1 MKLNNF
7 TLIINQ
13 SLHQVSKKIRKIY
26 LNSAIYDKKIS
37 SKNLKA
43 LTYKPSLKILSSIL
57 KYEKTKNKIEDFET
71 DKIWEVNKLSYKD
84 YKKLN
89 NFFWLFSI
97 DLKSSKKIC
106 ISIISKWIEGNQK
119 YNDNLWEI
127 DTLSRRIISWITNS
141 QLTYDEGDKIYKEK
155 FNSIIFK
162 QINHLINEIKR
173 SDNYHDKLIGCSAI
187 ILTGISYNDEKYLDF
202 GQELLK
208 KIITSCFDTEYFPK
222 SRNIR
227 QLVFYLKYFI
237 ILREFL
243 RESSNE
249 IPEYLDEIIFHL
261 GKGYNFVWGSVKQS
275 LLFNGNHNSNLED
288 FDVYLD
294 YQKYS
299 FKSEK
304 RDLGGYGIL
313 KNKNVIL
320 GMDIGTAPESKFSE
334 NYQSGPLSFEA
345 IYKGRKIICNS
356 GYYQN
361 TKKNLNLIS
370 RSTAAHSTLILN
382 NNSIA
387 SFKKNFK
394 KKILNKLN
402 FNTLNK
408 NIVCEKNYWLIKCS
422 HDGYLKNYGTIHE
435 RSLEF
440 FPEKN
445 KFVGIDKLI
454 KNKNFIPTNFDIRF
468 HLMPTTKVTKTQDKN
483 IILIELENSAW
494 RFYSINGS
502 IDVETGLYFGNKN
515 DYLEN
520 QNIFISGLTEKDDQV
535 IKWEITKIE

>member
-13 SLHQVSKKIRKIY
+13 SLYQVLKKIRKIY
-26 LNSAIYDKKIS
+26 LNSSIYDRSIS

-43 LTYKPSLKILSSIL
+43 LTYKPSLKILGSIV

-89 NFFWLFSI
+89 NFFWLFSV

-106 ISIISKWIEGNQK
+106 ISIINKWIESNQK
-119 YNDNLWEI
+119 YNDSLWEI

-155 FNSIIFK
+155 FNRIIFK

-202 GQELLK
+202 GLELLK

-237 ILREFL
+237 LLREFL
-243 RESSNE
+243 KESSNE
-249 IPEYLDEIIFHL
+249 IPGYLDEIIFHL

-334 NYQSGPLSFEA
+334 NYQSGTLSFEA

-382 NNSIA
+382 NNSIV
-387 SFKKNFK
+387 SFKKNFRN
-394 KKILNKLN
+394 KILNKSN

-445 KFVGIDKLI
+445 KFVGTDKLI

-468 HLMPTTKVTKTQDKN
+468 HLMPTTKVTKTQDRN

-494 RFYSINGS
+494 RFYSVNGS

>member
-13 SLHQVSKKIRKIY
+13 SLYQVLKKIRKIY
-26 LNSAIYDKKIS
+26 LNSTIYDKRIS

-43 LTYKPSLKILSSIL
+43 LTYKPSLKILGSIA

-71 DKIWEVNKLSYKD
+71 EKIWEVNKLSYKD
-84 YKKLN
+84 YRKLN
-89 NFFWLFSI
+89 NFFWLFSV

-106 ISIISKWIEGNQK
+106 ISIISKWIESNQK
-119 YNDNLWEI
+119 YNDSLWEI
-127 DTLSRRIISWITNS
+127 DTLSKRIISWITNS

-162 QINHLINEIKR
+162 QTNHLINEIKR

-187 ILTGISYNDEKYLDF
+187 ILVGISYNHEKYLDF
-202 GQELLK
+202 GLELLK

-243 RESSNE
+243 KESSNE
-249 IPEYLDEIIFHL
+249 IPGYLDEIIFHL
-261 GKGYNFVWGSVKQS
+261 GKGYNFVWGSLKQS

-345 IYKGRKIICNS
+345 IYRGTKIICNS

-370 RSTAAHSTLILN
+370 RSTAAHSTL
-382 NNSIA
+382 
-387 SFKKNFK
+387 
-394 KKILNKLN
+394 
-402 FNTLNK
+402 TLNCFK
-408 NIVCEKNYWLIKCS
+408 
-422 HDGYLKNYGTIHE
+422 
-435 RSLEF
+435 
-440 FPEKN
+440 
-445 KFVGIDKLI
+445 
-454 KNKNFIPTNFDIRF
+454 
-468 HLMPTTKVTKTQDKN
+468 
-483 IILIELENSAW
+483 
-494 RFYSINGS
+494 
-502 IDVETGLYFGNKN
+502 
-515 DYLEN
+515 
-520 QNIFISGLTEKDDQV
+520 
-535 IKWEITKIE
+535 

>member
-13 SLHQVSKKIRKIY
+13 SLYQVLKKIRKIY
-26 LNSAIYDKKIS
+26 LNSSIYDRSIS

-43 LTYKPSLKILSSIL
+43 LTYKPSLKILGSIV

-89 NFFWLFSI
+89 NFFWLFSV

-106 ISIISKWIEGNQK
+106 ISIINKWIESNQK
-119 YNDNLWEI
+119 YNDSLWEI

-155 FNSIIFK
+155 FNRMIFK

-202 GQELLK
+202 GLELLK

-237 ILREFL
+237 LLREFL
-243 RESSNE
+243 KESSNE
-249 IPEYLDEIIFHL
+249 IPGYLDEIIFHL
-261 GKGYNFVWGSVKQS
+261 GKGYNFVWGSIKQS
-275 LLFNGNHNSNLED
+275 LLFNGNHDSNLED

-468 HLMPTTKVTKTQDKN
+468 HLMPTTKVTKTQDRN

-494 RFYSINGS
+494 RFYSVNGS

>member
-13 SLHQVSKKIRKIY
+13 SLYQVLKKIRKIY

-37 SKNLKA
+37 SKNLNA
-43 LTYKPSLKILSSIL
+43 LTYKPSLKIMGSIA

-89 NFFWLFSI
+89 NFFWLFSV

-106 ISIISKWIEGNQK
+106 ISIINKWIESNQK
-119 YNDNLWEI
+119 YNDSLWEI

-155 FNSIIFK
+155 FNRIIFK

-202 GQELLK
+202 GLELLK

-237 ILREFL
+237 LLREFL
-243 RESSNE
+243 KESSNE
-249 IPEYLDEIIFHL
+249 IPGYLDEIIFHL
-261 GKGYNFVWGSVKQS
+261 GKGYNFVWGSIKQS

-382 NNSIA
+382 NNSIV
-387 SFKKNFK
+387 SFKKNFRN
-394 KKILNKLN
+394 KILNKLN

-445 KFVGIDKLI
+445 KFVGTDKLI

-468 HLMPTTKVTKTQDKN
+468 HLMPTTKVTKTQDRN

-494 RFYSINGS
+494 RFYSVNGS

-520 QNIFISGLTEKDDQV
+520 QNIFISGLTKRDDQV

>member
-13 SLHQVSKKIRKIY
+13 SLYQVLKKIRKIY

-43 LTYKPSLKILSSIL
+43 LTYKPSLKILGSIA

-89 NFFWLFSI
+89 NFFWLFSV

-106 ISIISKWIEGNQK
+106 ISIINKWIESNQK

-155 FNSIIFK
+155 FNKIIFK

-187 ILTGISYNDEKYLDF
+187 ILAGISYNDEKYLDF
-202 GQELLK
+202 GLELLK

-237 ILREFL
+237 LLREFL
-243 RESSNE
+243 KESSNE
-249 IPEYLDEIIFHL
+249 IPGYLDEIIFHL

-334 NYQSGPLSFEA
+334 NYQSGPLSFEV
-345 IYKGRKIICNS
+345 IFKGTKIICNS

-361 TKKNLNLIS
+361 TKNKLNLIS
-370 RSTAAHSTLILN
+370 CN
-382 NNSIA
+382 
-387 SFKKNFK
+387 
-394 KKILNKLN
+394 
-402 FNTLNK
+402 
-408 NIVCEKNYWLIKCS
+408 
-422 HDGYLKNYGTIHE
+422 
-435 RSLEF
+435 
-440 FPEKN
+440 
-445 KFVGIDKLI
+445 
-454 KNKNFIPTNFDIRF
+454 
-468 HLMPTTKVTKTQDKN
+468 
-483 IILIELENSAW
+483 
-494 RFYSINGS
+494 
-502 IDVETGLYFGNKN
+502 
-515 DYLEN
+515 
-520 QNIFISGLTEKDDQV
+520 
-535 IKWEITKIE
+535 

>member
-13 SLHQVSKKIRKIY
+13 SLYQVLKKIRKIY
-26 LNSAIYDKKIS
+26 LNSTIYDKRIS

-43 LTYKPSLKILSSIL
+43 LTYKPSLKILGSIA

-71 DKIWEVNKLSYKD
+71 DRIWDVDKLSFKD

-89 NFFWLFSI
+89 NFFWLFSV
-97 DLKSSKKIC
+97 DLKSPKKIC
-106 ISIISKWIEGNQK
+106 ISIISKWIERNQK

-162 QINHLINEIKR
+162 QINHLINEINR

-202 GQELLK
+202 GLELLK

-227 QLVFYLKYFI
+227 QLVFYLKFFI

-243 RESSNE
+243 KESSNE
-249 IPEYLDEIIFHL
+249 IPGYLDEIIFHL
-261 GKGYNFVWGSVKQS
+261 GKGYNFVWGSLKQS

-320 GMDIGTAPESKFSE
+320 GMDIGTAPEGKFSE
-334 NYQSGPLSFEA
+334 NYQSGTLSFEA

-370 RSTAAHSTLILN
+370 RSTAAHSTLTLN
-382 NNSIA
+382 NNSIV

-394 KKILNKLN
+394 NKILNKLN

-445 KFVGIDKLI
+445 KFVGVDKLI

-502 IDVETGLYFGNKN
+502 IEVETGLYFGNKN
-515 DYLEN
+515 SYLEN

>member
-13 SLHQVSKKIRKIY
+13 SLYQVLKKIRKIY
-26 LNSAIYDKKIS
+26 LTSAIYDKKIS

-43 LTYKPSLKILSSIL
+43 LTYKPSLKILGSIA

-71 DKIWEVNKLSYKD
+71 DNIWEVNKLSYKD

-89 NFFWLFSI
+89 NFFWLFSV

-106 ISIISKWIEGNQK
+106 ISIISKWIENNQK

-127 DTLSRRIISWITNS
+127 DTLSKRIISWITNS
-141 QLTYDEGDKIYKEK
+141 QLTYDEGDKIYKKK
-155 FNSIIFK
+155 FNKIIFK

-202 GQELLK
+202 GLELLK

-227 QLVFYLKYFI
+227 QLVLYLKYFI

-243 RESSNE
+243 KESSNE
-249 IPEYLDEIIFHL
+249 IPGYLDEIIFHL

-288 FDVYLD
+288 FDDYLD

-361 TKKNLNLIS
+361 KKKKLNLIS

-382 NNSIA
+382 NNSVV

-394 KKILNKLN
+394 NKILNKLN

-494 RFYSINGS
+494 RFYSVNGS

>member
-13 SLHQVSKKIRKIY
+13 SLYQVLKKIRKIY

-37 SKNLKA
+37 SKSLKA
-43 LTYKPSLKILSSIL
+43 LTYKPSLKILGSIA

-89 NFFWLFSI
+89 NFFWLFSV

-106 ISIISKWIEGNQK
+106 ISIIDKWIESNQK

-162 QINHLINEIKR
+162 QTNHLINEIKR

-202 GQELLK
+202 GLELLK
-208 KIITSCFDTEYFPK
+208 KIISYCFDTEYFPK

-243 RESSNE
+243 KESSNE
-249 IPEYLDEIIFHL
+249 IPGYLDEIIFHL
-261 GKGYNFVWGSVKQS
+261 GKGYNFVWGSIKQS

-445 KFVGIDKLI
+445 KFVGTDKLI

-494 RFYSINGS
+494 RFYSVNGS

-515 DYLEN
+515 NYLEN
-520 QNIFISGLTEKDDQV
+520 QNIFISGLTEKNDQV

>member
-13 SLHQVSKKIRKIY
+13 SLYQVLKKIRKVY
-26 LNSAIYDKKIS
+26 LNSAIYDKRIS
-37 SKNLKA
+37 SKNLKS
-43 LTYKPSLKILSSIL
+43 LTYKPSLKILGSIA

-89 NFFWLFSI
+89 NFFWLFSV

-106 ISIISKWIEGNQK
+106 ISIINKWIESNQK
-119 YNDNLWEI
+119 YNDSLWEI

-155 FNSIIFK
+155 FNRIIFK

-202 GQELLK
+202 GLELLK

-237 ILREFL
+237 LLREFL
-243 RESSNE
+243 KESSTE
-249 IPEYLDEIIFHL
+249 IPGYLDEIIFHL

-304 RDLGGYGIL
+304 RELGGYGIL
-313 KNKNVIL
+313 KNKNIIL
-320 GMDIGTAPESKFSE
+320 GMDIGNSPESKFSE

-382 NNSIA
+382 NNSIV
-387 SFKKNFK
+387 SFKKNFRN
-394 KKILNKLN
+394 KILNKLN
-402 FNTLNK
+402 FNTFNK

-445 KFVGIDKLI
+445 KFVGTDKLI

-494 RFYSINGS
+494 RFYSVNGS

-520 QNIFISGLTEKDDQV
+520 QNIFISGLTEKNDQV

>member
-13 SLHQVSKKIRKIY
+13 SLYQVLKKIRKIY
-26 LNSAIYDKKIS
+26 LTSAIYDKKIS

-43 LTYKPSLKILSSIL
+43 LTYKPSLKILGSIA

-71 DKIWEVNKLSYKD
+71 DNIWEVNKLSYKD

-89 NFFWLFSI
+89 NFFWLFSV

-106 ISIISKWIEGNQK
+106 ISIISKWIENNQK

-127 DTLSRRIISWITNS
+127 DTLSKRIISWITNS

-155 FNSIIFK
+155 FNKIIFK

-202 GQELLK
+202 GLELLK

-227 QLVFYLKYFI
+227 QLVLYLKYFI

-243 RESSNE
+243 KESSNE
-249 IPEYLDEIIFHL
+249 IPGYLDEIIFHL

-288 FDVYLD
+288 FDDYLD

-361 TKKNLNLIS
+361 KKKNLNLIS

-382 NNSIA
+382 NNSVV

-394 KKILNKLN
+394 NKILNKLN

-494 RFYSINGS
+494 RFYSVNGS

>member
-13 SLHQVSKKIRKIY
+13 SLYQVLKKIRKIY
-26 LNSAIYDKKIS
+26 LNSAIYDKRIS
-37 SKNLKA
+37 SKSLKA
-43 LTYKPSLKILSSIL
+43 LTYKPSLKILGSIA

-106 ISIISKWIEGNQK
+106 ISIISKWIESNQK

-155 FNSIIFK
+155 FNSLIFK

-187 ILTGISYNDEKYLDF
+187 ILTGISYNDEKFLDF
-202 GQELLK
+202 GLQLLK

-249 IPEYLDEIIFHL
+249 IPEYLDEIIYHL

-320 GMDIGTAPESKFSE
+320 GMDIGTAPVS
-334 NYQSGPLSFEA
+334 YTHL
-345 IYKGRKIICNS
+345 
-356 GYYQN
+356 
-361 TKKNLNLIS
+361 
-370 RSTAAHSTLILN
+370 TL
-382 NNSIA
+382 
-387 SFKKNFK
+387 
-394 KKILNKLN
+394 
-402 FNTLNK
+402 
-408 NIVCEKNYWLIKCS
+408 
-422 HDGYLKNYGTIHE
+422 
-435 RSLEF
+435 
-440 FPEKN
+440 
-445 KFVGIDKLI
+445 
-454 KNKNFIPTNFDIRF
+454 PTRYR
-468 HLMPTTKVTKTQDKN
+468 V
-483 IILIELENSAW
+483 
-494 RFYSINGS
+494 
-502 IDVETGLYFGNKN
+502 
-515 DYLEN
+515 
-520 QNIFISGLTEKDDQV
+520 
-535 IKWEITKIE
+535 

>member
-13 SLHQVSKKIRKIY
+13 SLYQVLKKIRKIY
-26 LNSAIYDKKIS
+26 LNSAIYDKRIS

-43 LTYKPSLKILSSIL
+43 LTYKPSLKILGSIA

-106 ISIISKWIEGNQK
+106 ISIISKWIESNQK

-162 QINHLINEIKR
+162 QTNHLINEIKR

-187 ILTGISYNDEKYLDF
+187 ILTGISYNDEKFLDF
-202 GQELLK
+202 GLQLLK

-382 NNSIA
+382 NKSIA

-408 NIVCEKNYWLIKCS
+408 NIVCERNYWLIKCS

-445 KFVGIDKLI
+445 KFVGTDKLI

-468 HLMPTTKVTKTQDKN
+468 HLMPTTKVTKTQDKD

-494 RFYSINGS
+494 RFYSVNGS

>member
-13 SLHQVSKKIRKIY
+13 SLYQVLKKIRKIY
-26 LNSAIYDKKIS
+26 LNSAIYDKRIS
-37 SKNLKA
+37 SKSLKA
-43 LTYKPSLKILSSIL
+43 LTYKPSLKILGSIA

-89 NFFWLFSI
+89 NFFWLFSV

-106 ISIISKWIEGNQK
+106 ISIISKWIESNQK

-162 QINHLINEIKR
+162 QTNHLINEIKR

-202 GQELLK
+202 GLELLK

-243 RESSNE
+243 KESSNE

-382 NNSIA
+382 NNSIT

-445 KFVGIDKLI
+445 KFVGTDKLI

-494 RFYSINGS
+494 RFYSVNGS

>member
-13 SLHQVSKKIRKIY
+13 SLYQVLKKIRKIY
-26 LNSAIYDKKIS
+26 LNSAIYDKRIS
-37 SKNLKA
+37 SKSLKA
-43 LTYKPSLKILSSIL
+43 LTYKPSLKILGSIA

-71 DKIWEVNKLSYKD
+71 DKIWDVDKLSFKD

-89 NFFWLFSI
+89 NFFWLFSV

-106 ISIISKWIEGNQK
+106 ISIISKWIESNQK

-162 QINHLINEIKR
+162 QTNHLINEIKR

-202 GQELLK
+202 GLELLK

-243 RESSNE
+243 KESSNE
-249 IPEYLDEIIFHL
+249 IPGYLDEIIFHL
-261 GKGYNFVWGSVKQS
+261 GKGYNFVWGSLKQS

-345 IYKGRKIICNS
+345 IYKGGKIICNS

-382 NNSIA
+382 NNSVT

-394 KKILNKLN
+394 NKILNKLN

-445 KFVGIDKLI
+445 KFVGTDKLI

-494 RFYSINGS
+494 RFYSVNGS

>member
-13 SLHQVSKKIRKIY
+13 SLYQFFKKIRKIY
-26 LNSAIYDKKIS
+26 LNSTIYDKRIS

-43 LTYKPSLKILSSIL
+43 LSYKPSLKILGSIA

-89 NFFWLFSI
+89 NFFWLFSV

-106 ISIISKWIEGNQK
+106 ISIINKWIESNQK

-155 FNSIIFK
+155 FNRMIFK

-187 ILTGISYNDEKYLDF
+187 ILVGISYNDEKYLDF
-202 GQELLK
+202 GLELLK

-243 RESSNE
+243 KESSNE
-249 IPEYLDEIIFHL
+249 IPGYLDEIIFHL

-294 YQKYS
+294 HQKYY
-299 FKSEK
+299 FKSDK

-313 KNKNVIL
+313 KNKNIIL
-320 GMDIGTAPESKFSE
+320 GMDIGNSPESKFSE

-394 KKILNKLN
+394 NKILNKLN

-445 KFVGIDKLI
+445 KFVGTDKLI

-494 RFYSINGS
+494 RFYSVNGS

-520 QNIFISGLTEKDDQV
+520 QNIFISGLTERDDQV

>member
-13 SLHQVSKKIRKIY
+13 SLYQVLKKIRKIY
-26 LNSAIYDKKIS
+26 LNSAIYDKRIS
-37 SKNLKA
+37 SKSLKA
-43 LTYKPSLKILSSIL
+43 LTYKPSLKILGSIA

-71 DKIWEVNKLSYKD
+71 DKIWEVNKLSYKG

-89 NFFWLFSI
+89 NFFWLFSV

-106 ISIISKWIEGNQK
+106 ISIINKWIESNQK

-162 QINHLINEIKR
+162 QTNHLINEIKR

-202 GQELLK
+202 GLELLK

-243 RESSNE
+243 KESSNE

-320 GMDIGTAPESKFSE
+320 GMDIGTAPVGKFSE
-334 NYQSGPLSFEA
+334 NYQSGTLSFEA
-345 IYKGRKIICNS
+345 IYRGTKIICNS

-361 TKKNLNLIS
+361 IKNKLNLIS

-382 NNSIA
+382 NNSIVT
-387 SFKKNFK
+387 FKRNFK
-394 KKILNKLN
+394 GKIYNKSN
-402 FNTLNK
+402 FNTSKK
-408 NIVCEKNYWLIKCS
+408 NIVCEKNYWLIKSS

-445 KFVGIDKLI
+445 KFVGTDKLI

-494 RFYSINGS
+494 RFYSVNGS

-515 DYLEN
+515 NYLEN

>member
-13 SLHQVSKKIRKIY
+13 SLYQVLKKIRKIY
-26 LNSAIYDKKIS
+26 LTSAIYDKKIS

-43 LTYKPSLKILSSIL
+43 LTYKPSLKILGSIA

-71 DKIWEVNKLSYKD
+71 DNIWEVNKLSYKD

-89 NFFWLFSI
+89 NFFWLFSV

-106 ISIISKWIEGNQK
+106 ISIISKWIENNQK

-127 DTLSRRIISWITNS
+127 DTLSKRIISWITNS
-141 QLTYDEGDKIYKEK
+141 QLTYDEGDKIYKKK
-155 FNSIIFK
+155 FNKIIFK

-202 GQELLK
+202 GLELLK

-227 QLVFYLKYFI
+227 QLVLYLKYFI

-243 RESSNE
+243 KESSNE
-249 IPEYLDEIIFHL
+249 IPGYLDEIIFHL

-288 FDVYLD
+288 FDDYLD
-294 YQKYS
+294 NQKYS

-345 IYKGRKIICNS
+345 IYKGKKIICNS

-361 TKKNLNLIS
+361 KKKKLNLIS

-382 NNSIA
+382 NNSVV

-394 KKILNKLN
+394 NKILNKLN

-445 KFVGIDKLI
+445 KFVGTDKLI
-454 KNKNFIPTNFDIRF
+454 KNKNFVPTSFDIRF

-494 RFYSINGS
+494 RFYSVNGS

-515 DYLEN
+515 DYIEN

>member
-13 SLHQVSKKIRKIY
+13 SLYQVLKKIRKIY

-43 LTYKPSLKILSSIL
+43 LTYKPSLKILGSIA

-89 NFFWLFSI
+89 NFFWLFSV

-106 ISIISKWIEGNQK
+106 ISIINKWIESNQK

-162 QINHLINEIKR
+162 QTNHLINEIKR

-202 GQELLK
+202 GLELLK

-237 ILREFL
+237 LLREFL
-243 RESSNE
+243 KESSNE
-249 IPEYLDEIIFHL
+249 IPGYLDEIIFHL

-382 NNSIA
+382 NNSIV
-387 SFKKNFK
+387 SFKKNFRN
-394 KKILNKLN
+394 KILNKLN

-445 KFVGIDKLI
+445 KFVGTDKLI

-494 RFYSINGS
+494 RFYSVNGS

>member
-13 SLHQVSKKIRKIY
+13 SLYQVLKKIRKIY
-26 LNSAIYDKKIS
+26 LNSAIYDKRIS

-43 LTYKPSLKILSSIL
+43 LTYKPSLKILGSIA

-89 NFFWLFSI
+89 NFFWLFSV

-106 ISIISKWIEGNQK
+106 ISIISKWIESNQK

-202 GQELLK
+202 GLELLK

-243 RESSNE
+243 KESSNE
-249 IPEYLDEIIFHL
+249 IPGYLDEIIFHL

-382 NNSIA
+382 NNSIV

-394 KKILNKLN
+394 NKILNKLN

-445 KFVGIDKLI
+445 KFVGTDKLI

-494 RFYSINGS
+494 RFYSVNGS

-515 DYLEN
+515 NYLEN

>member
-13 SLHQVSKKIRKIY
+13 SLYQVLKKIRKIY
-26 LNSAIYDKKIS
+26 LNSTIYDKRIS

-43 LTYKPSLKILSSIL
+43 LTYKPSLKILGSIA

-71 DKIWEVNKLSYKD
+71 DKIWDVNKLSYKD

-89 NFFWLFSI
+89 NFFWLFSV

-106 ISIISKWIEGNQK
+106 ISIISKWIESNQK

-202 GQELLK
+202 GLELLK

-243 RESSNE
+243 KESSNE
-249 IPEYLDEIIFHL
+249 IPGYLDEIIFHL

-382 NNSIA
+382 NNSIV

-394 KKILNKLN
+394 NKILNKLN

-445 KFVGIDKLI
+445 KFVGTDKLI

-494 RFYSINGS
+494 RFYSVNGS

-515 DYLEN
+515 NYLEN

>member
-7 TLIINQ
+7 TLNINQ
-13 SLHQVSKKIRKIY
+13 SLYQVLKKIRKIY
-26 LNSAIYDKKIS
+26 LNSSIYDKRIS

-43 LTYKPSLKILSSIL
+43 LTYKPSLKILGSIA

-71 DKIWEVNKLSYKD
+71 EKIWEVNKLSYKD

-89 NFFWLFSI
+89 NFFWLFSV

-106 ISIISKWIEGNQK
+106 ISIINKWIESNQK

-141 QLTYDEGDKIYKEK
+141 QLTYDEGDKIYKKK
-155 FNSIIFK
+155 FNKIIFK

-187 ILTGISYNDEKYLDF
+187 ILAGISYNDEKYLDF
-202 GQELLK
+202 GLELLK

-237 ILREFL
+237 LLREFL
-243 RESSNE
+243 KESSNE
-249 IPEYLDEIIFHL
+249 IPRYLDEIIFHL
-261 GKGYNFVWGSVKQS
+261 GKGYNFLWGSVKQS
-275 LLFNGNHNSNLED
+275 LLFNGNHNSNLQD

-334 NYQSGPLSFEA
+334 NYQSGTLSFEA

-361 TKKNLNLIS
+361 LKNKLNLIS
-370 RSTAAHSTLILN
+370 KSTAAHSTLILN
-382 NNSIA
+382 NNSIV
-387 SFKKNFK
+387 SFKKNFRN
-394 KKILNKLN
+394 KILNKLN
-402 FNTLNK
+402 FNTFNK
-408 NIVCEKNYWLIKCS
+408 NIVCEKDYWLIKCS

-445 KFVGIDKLI
+445 KLVGTEKLI

-483 IILIELENSAW
+483 TILIELENSAW
-494 RFYSINGS
+494 RFYSVSGS

>member
-13 SLHQVSKKIRKIY
+13 SLYQVLKKIRKIY
-26 LNSAIYDKKIS
+26 LTSAIYDKKIS

-43 LTYKPSLKILSSIL
+43 LTYKPSLKILGSIA

-71 DKIWEVNKLSYKD
+71 DNIWEVNKLSYKD

-89 NFFWLFSI
+89 NFFWLFSV

-106 ISIISKWIEGNQK
+106 ISIISKWIENNQK

-127 DTLSRRIISWITNS
+127 DTLSKRIISWITNS
-141 QLTYDEGDKIYKEK
+141 QLTYDEGDKIYKKK
-155 FNSIIFK
+155 FNKIIFK

-202 GQELLK
+202 GLELLK

-227 QLVFYLKYFI
+227 QLVLYLKYFI

-243 RESSNE
+243 KESSNE
-249 IPEYLDEIIFHL
+249 IPGYLDEIIFHL

-288 FDVYLD
+288 FDDYLD

-361 TKKNLNLIS
+361 KKKNLNLIS

-382 NNSIA
+382 NNSVV

-394 KKILNKLN
+394 NKILNKLN

-494 RFYSINGS
+494 RFYSVNGS

-515 DYLEN
+515 DYIEN

>member
-13 SLHQVSKKIRKIY
+13 SLYKVLKKIRKIY
-26 LNSAIYDKKIS
+26 LNSTIYDKRIS

-43 LTYKPSLKILSSIL
+43 LTYKPSLKILGSIA

-71 DKIWEVNKLSYKD
+71 DRIWDVDKLSFKD

-89 NFFWLFSI
+89 NFFWLFSV
-97 DLKSSKKIC
+97 DLKSPKKIC
-106 ISIISKWIEGNQK
+106 ISIISKWIESNQK

-202 GQELLK
+202 GLELLK

-227 QLVFYLKYFI
+227 QLVFYLKFFI

-243 RESSNE
+243 KESSNE
-249 IPEYLDEIIFHL
+249 IPGYLDEIIFHL
-261 GKGYNFVWGSVKQS
+261 GKGYNFVWGSLKQS

-294 YQKYS
+294 SQKYS

-320 GMDIGTAPESKFSE
+320 GMDIGTAPEGKFSE
-334 NYQSGPLSFEA
+334 NYQSGTLSFEA

-370 RSTAAHSTLILN
+370 RSTAAHSTLTLN
-382 NNSIA
+382 NNSIV

-394 KKILNKLN
+394 NKILNKLN

-445 KFVGIDKLI
+445 KFIGIDKLI

-502 IDVETGLYFGNKN
+502 IEVETGLYFGNKN
-515 DYLEN
+515 SYLEN

>member
-13 SLHQVSKKIRKIY
+13 SLYQVLKKIRKIY
-26 LNSAIYDKKIS
+26 LNSAIYDKRIS
-37 SKNLKA
+37 SKNIKA
-43 LTYKPSLKILSSIL
+43 LTYKPSLKILGSIA

-89 NFFWLFSI
+89 NFFWLFSV

-106 ISIISKWIEGNQK
+106 ISIISKWIESNQK
-119 YNDNLWEI
+119 YNDSLWEI
-127 DTLSRRIISWITNS
+127 DTLSKRIISWITNS

-155 FNSIIFK
+155 FNRIIFK

-237 ILREFL
+237 LLREFL
-243 RESSNE
+243 KESSNE
-249 IPEYLDEIIFHL
+249 IPGYLDEIIFHL
-261 GKGYNFVWGSVKQS
+261 GKGYNFVWGSIKQS

-382 NNSIA
+382 NNSIV
-387 SFKKNFK
+387 SFKKNFRN
-394 KKILNKLN
+394 KILNKIN
-402 FNTLNK
+402 FNTFNK
-408 NIVCEKNYWLIKCS
+408 NIICEKNYWLIKCS

-445 KFVGIDKLI
+445 KFVGTDKLI

-483 IILIELENSAW
+483 IILIELENYAW
-494 RFYSINGS
+494 RFYSVNGS

>member
-13 SLHQVSKKIRKIY
+13 SLYQVLKKIRKIY
-26 LNSAIYDKKIS
+26 LTSAIYDKKIS

-43 LTYKPSLKILSSIL
+43 LTYKPSLKILGSIA

-71 DKIWEVNKLSYKD
+71 DNIWEVNKLSYKD

-89 NFFWLFSI
+89 NFFWLFSV

-106 ISIISKWIEGNQK
+106 ISIISKWIENNQK

-127 DTLSRRIISWITNS
+127 DTLSKRIISWITNS
-141 QLTYDEGDKIYKEK
+141 QLTYDEGDKIYKKK
-155 FNSIIFK
+155 FNKIIFK

-202 GQELLK
+202 GLELLK

-227 QLVFYLKYFI
+227 QLVLYLKYFI

-243 RESSNE
+243 KESSNE
-249 IPEYLDEIIFHL
+249 IPGYLDEIIFHL

-288 FDVYLD
+288 FDDYLD

-361 TKKNLNLIS
+361 KKKNLNLIS

-382 NNSIA
+382 NNSVV

-394 KKILNKLN
+394 NKILNKLN

-494 RFYSINGS
+494 RFYSVNGS